1 MKKNNCNINI
11 IIPLL
16 PLLVLVTLTPVR
28 LSARCLSDGL
38 ELRARVGYSIGG
50 TAPIGVPATIRSID
64 AYRLTPSFMA
74 GADLLVT
81 LHQGLG
87 LLAGVHFENK
97 GMDADVTTKAYRM
110 EMRKGADQIQG
121 LFTGH
126 ISQQVK
132 QLMLTVPLQLTYSF
146 SPKLMLKAG
155 PYASLLLKRDFSG
168 IASDGYL
175 RQGDPTGAKIL
186 IGDRDG
192 EWATY
197 DFSDDMRRLQMGVG
211 IGADWRFFRSVG
223 LSLDLNWGLT
233 GIFNSSFKTVEQTLF
248 PIYGTIAFFYAI

>member
-1 MKKNNCNINI
+1 MNKNRTI
-11 IIPLL
+11 LL
-16 PLLVLVTLTPVR
+16 HLVLTIAAVM
-28 LSARCLSDGL
+28 SASLKARTSACNLQ
-38 ELRARVGYSIGG
+38 LRPRVGYSIGG

-64 AYRLTPSFMA
+64 GYHLTPSFLA
-74 GADLLVT
+74 GADVLLQPK
-81 LHQGLG
+81 LHWGV
-87 LLAGVHFENK
+87 LAGLHFGNK
-97 GMDADVTTKAYRM
+97 GMDADITTKAYHM
-110 EMRKGADQIQG
+110 EMRKGADQIEG

-155 PYASLLLKRDFSG
+155 PYASVLLKRDFSG

-211 IGADWRFFRSVG
+211 IGADWCFYKSVG
-223 LSLDLNWGLT
+223 LSIDLNWGLT
-233 GIFNSSFKTVEQTLF
+233 GIFSTSFKTVEQTLY
-248 PIYGTIAFFYAI
+248 PIYGTIAFFYDI